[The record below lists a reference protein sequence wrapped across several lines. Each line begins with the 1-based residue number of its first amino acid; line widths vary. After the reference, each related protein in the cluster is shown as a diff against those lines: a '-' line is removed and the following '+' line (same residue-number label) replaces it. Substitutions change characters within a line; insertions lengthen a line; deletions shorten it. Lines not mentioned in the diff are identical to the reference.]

1 MDKLWLIFKREY
13 LSRVTK
19 KTFIL
24 ATILTPLGIG
34 LLMFISG
41 YMQMYDGDKQHKFA
55 IVDEGHFLKDSIGTK
70 KRYVF
75 SFSNQPIEIEKEKLK
90 TSKQYDGVVFISKN
104 LDLSKNKVNID
115 IITDD
120 KLSFEIRETVE
131 SLVADRLEAYKMA
144 QNGINQAQ
152 IDALNVKVKIA
163 TEAVTEGKSSESS
176 LGSAI
181 TTAMGFIMGFVMYLT
196 LFIYGMM
203 VMRSVQEEKTSR
215 IVEVMI
221 SSVRPFELMLGKIL
235 GVAAVALTQLSIW
248 VVLTTIITVAVSK
261 FLGFTPDQSA
271 SIAINPAAQQ
281 AIEQSKNI
289 DLGNIFIELNKINWW
304 FILPMFT
311 MYFICGYLLYS
322 SLFAAVGS
330 AVGDDVGESQALTM
344 PITIPIILAIYI
356 MMHAVRQPDS
366 TLSVFASIFPLF
378 SPIVM
383 PARLGFN
390 PPIWQIVASIAVL
403 IGSTIFFIWLSG
415 RIYRVGILMYGKKAS
430 FKELFRW
437 IFSND

>member
-34 LLMFISG
+34 LLVFISG
-41 YMQMYDGDKQHKFA
+41 YMQMYDGDKLHKFA

-70 KRYVF
+70 KGYVF
-75 SFSNQPIEIEKEKLK
+75 DFSKNTIAEEKEKLK
-90 TSKQYDGVVFISKN
+90 TNKAYEGIVLIDKN
-104 LDLSKNKVNID
+104 LDLSTGKVNID

-120 KLSFEIRETVE
+120 KLSFEIRETVQN
-131 SLVADRLEAYKMA
+131 LVADRLEAYKMA
-144 QNGINQAQ
+144 QKGISQAQ

-163 TEAVTEGKSSESS
+163 TESVTEGKSSESS

-181 TTAMGFIMGFVMYLT
+181 TTGLGFIMGFVMYIT

-248 VVLTTIITVAVSK
+248 VVLTTIITAAVGK
-261 FLGFTPDQSA
+261 FFGFTPDQSA
-271 SIAINPAAQQ
+271 AMSMNPATQQ

-289 DLGNIFIELNKINWW
+289 EISNIFLELGKINWW
-304 FILPMFT
+304 FILPLFIT
-311 MYFICGYLLYS
+311 YFVCGYLLYS

-366 TLSVFASIFPLF
+366 TLSIFASIFPLF

-390 PPIWQIVASIAVL
+390 PPVWQIVASIAVL

-415 RIYRVGILMYGKKAS
+415 RI
-430 FKELFRW
+430 
-437 IFSND
+437 